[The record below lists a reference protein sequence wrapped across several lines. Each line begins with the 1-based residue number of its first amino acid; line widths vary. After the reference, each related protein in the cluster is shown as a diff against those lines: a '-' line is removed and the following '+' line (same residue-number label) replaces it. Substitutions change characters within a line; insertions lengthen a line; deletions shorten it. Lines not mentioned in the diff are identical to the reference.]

1 MTINR
6 IIELEIKA
14 AYQEDLLITL
24 NTIVSEQQ
32 QRITRLENTCQL
44 LNDNIKR
51 LSGQADNGETVNS
64 VQEIPPHY

>member
-6 IIELEIKA
+6 LIELEIKA
-14 AYQEDLLITL
+14 AYQEDLLTTL

-44 LNDNIKR
+44 LNESIKR
-51 LSGQADNGETVNS
+51 LSAQGYGGELMNAE
-64 VQEIPPHY
+64 QEIPPHY